1 MATGLYYYGA
11 RYYDPKRSFWLSVDS
26 LEEITNSPYAYVWN
40 DPVKFTDPSGLMGE
54 REGTRGVDPDK
65 GWRKMFWSKAHRNTQ
80 RYTNK

>member
-1 MATGLYYYGA
+1 
-11 RYYDPKRSFWLSVDS
+11 
-26 LEEITNSPYAYVWN
+26 
-40 DPVKFTDPSGLMGE
+40 LMGE